1 MEIRNEIH
9 ITVNGKAYH
18 VEVDSDKT
26 LVEFL
31 REDLGLLGTRTSC
44 EVGECGTCTV
54 LIDGKAYNSCILQV
68 TELDGRSVTTI
79 EGLAKG
85 EELDPVQSA
94 FIEADAV
101 QCGYCTPGM
110 IMSAKGLLNENPSPD
125 DEEIRHALAGNFCRC
140 TGYKSIIKAVRK
152 AADR

>member
-110 IMSAKGLLNENPSPD
+110 IMSAKSLLNENPSPD

>member
-1 MEIRNEIH
+1 MEGKYEIS
-9 ITVNGKAYH
+9 ITVNDMNYH
-18 VEVDSDKT
+18 MKVDADKT
-26 LVEFL
+26 LAEFL
-31 REDLGLLGTRTSC
+31 RKDLGLLGTRTSC

-54 LIDGKAYNSCILQV
+54 LIDGKAYNSCILLAA
-68 TELDGRSVTTI
+68 EMDGRSVTTI

-85 EELDPVQSA
+85 EKLDPVQEA
-94 FIEADAV
+94 FVEVDAV

-110 IMSAKGLLNENPSPD
+110 IMAAKSLLNENPNPD

-140 TGYKSIIKAVRK
+140 TGYNSIIKAVRK